1 MFNLNE
7 NNRFLMS
14 QNSTDLRRG
23 VNRLCG
29 DIRKT
34 GLVPNNGEVYIF
46 VNKTRQVM
54 KILHWERGGYTIYY
68 KRLEQGRF
76 HPRIFLKQ
84 GIGFRSI
91 RWDELVLLM
100 EGISPKTARR
110 KRFPSDI
117 TQSDS
122 TENIVPKRKP
132 TAWLSR

>member
-7 NNRFLMS
+7 SNRFLMS

-23 VNRLCG
+23 INGLCG
-29 DIRKT
+29 DIRRV
-34 GLVPNNGEVYIF
+34 GLVPNNGEVYVF
-46 VNKTRQVM
+46 VNKSRKVM
-54 KILHWERGGYTIYY
+54 KVLHWEQGGYTIYY

-100 EGISPKTARR
+100 EGISPKTVRR
-110 KRFPSDI
+110 KRFQADI
-117 TQSDS
+117 PHSDS
-122 TENIVPKRKP
+122 TDNIIKKKQKS
-132 TAWLSR
+132 AWLIR